1 MAGVQ
6 VRPVEQRD
14 HDRWRELYKGY
25 TDFYHEMAERV
36 WGWVQGPGPE
46 LECLVA
52 VDDNDR
58 AVALAHFRPFVRP
71 LRSTI
76 AGFLDDLFVDPDH
89 RGGGAA
95 DALLARLREIAR
107 ERGWASVR
115 WLTSENNYRAGQV
128 RQGRSADDVPH
139 LRHGALDRWGPGG
152 RSARRVLVPASPDVV
167 AAEGESHAG
176 SGRAA
181 TLAAGPRARSRMP

>member
-71 LRSTI
+71 LRPRSPASSMTSSSTRTTVGV
-76 AGFLDDLFVDPDH
+76 APQTRCWPGC
-89 RGGGAA
+89 
-95 DALLARLREIAR
+95 
-107 ERGWASVR
+107 
-115 WLTSENNYRAGQV
+115 
-128 RQGRSADDVPH
+128 GRS
-139 LRHGALDRWGPGG
+139 
-152 RSARRVLVPASPDVV
+152 PASGV
-167 AAEGESHAG
+167 
-176 SGRAA
+176 GR
-181 TLAAGPRARSRMP
+181 P